1 MNFVD
6 WIGIALLLLAAAA
19 VGLMVLARR
28 FSDGP
33 IGPIPGGVLR
43 FGNLIADADVDW
55 SFAAETQLVQLQLV
69 EPLGSR
75 TTGVIV
81 YEGQLYV
88 PCDLGFIWRRAP
100 APAKWLMASVSLVK
114 RWHEQV
120 LRDGRVVIR
129 IRGDRYERQAV
140 RVNEPRLLEALRA
153 SVEERA
159 VVLLSSPLSEASP
172 DTDAIWFFRLDPRS
186 ST

>member
-1 MNFVD
+1 
-6 WIGIALLLLAAAA
+6 
-19 VGLMVLARR
+19 
-28 FSDGP
+28 
-33 IGPIPGGVLR
+33 
-43 FGNLIADADVDW
+43 
-55 SFAAETQLVQLQLV
+55 
-69 EPLGSR
+69 
-75 TTGVIV
+75 V

-100 APAKWLMASVSLVK
+100 APAKWLMALVSLVK

-140 RVNEPRLLEALRA
+140 RVNEPQLLEALRA

-159 VVLLSSPLSEASP
+159 VGLLSSPLREASP

>member
-1 MNFVD
+1 MNFIC
-6 WIGIALLLLAAAA
+6 WSGIALLLLAVAL

-43 FGNLIADADVDW
+43 SGNLIAEADVDW
-55 SFAAETQLVQLQLV
+55 SFATETQLAQLQLV

-75 TTGVIV
+75 TTGVLV
-81 YEGQLYV
+81 YEGQLYI
-88 PCDLGFIWRRAP
+88 PSDLGFIWRRAP
-100 APAKWLMASVSLVK
+100 APAKRLMALVWLVK
-114 RWHEQV
+114 RWHEQAR
-120 LRDGRVVIR
+120 RDGRVVIR
-129 IRGDRYERQAV
+129 IRTNRYERQAV
-140 RVNEPRLLEALRA
+140 KVNEPRLLEALRG

-159 VVLLSSPLSEASP
+159 VALLSSPLREASP
-172 DTDAIWFFRLDPRS
+172 DTDAIWFFRLDRRS